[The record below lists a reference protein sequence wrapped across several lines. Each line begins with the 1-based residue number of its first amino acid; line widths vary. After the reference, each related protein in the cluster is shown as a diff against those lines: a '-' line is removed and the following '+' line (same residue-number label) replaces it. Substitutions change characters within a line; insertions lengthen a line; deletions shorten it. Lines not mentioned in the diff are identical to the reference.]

1 MLSSWPHSGTYTWK
15 QSHWLYDSIIFHHCI
30 VVAAIFGGFTSNKSI
45 IMKQG
50 FLAILALLA
59 LLSVI

>member
-1 MLSSWPHSGTYTWK
+1 MIQLFF
-15 QSHWLYDSIIFHHCI
+15 IICI

>member
-1 MLSSWPHSGTYTWK
+1 MIQLFF
-15 QSHWLYDSIIFHHCI
+15 IICV

>member
-1 MLSSWPHSGTYTWK
+1 MWGTYTWK
-15 QSHWLYDSIIFHHCI
+15 QSHWLYDSIIFHHLCG
-30 VVAAIFGGFTSNKSI
+30 VAAIFGGLTSNKSI

-50 FLAILALLA
+50 LLAILALLA

>member
-1 MLSSWPHSGTYTWK
+1 MGTYTWK
-15 QSHWLYDSIIFHHCI
+15 QSHWLYDSIIFHHSCG
-30 VVAAIFGGFTSNKSI
+30 VAAIFGGLTSNKSI

-50 FLAILALLA
+50 LLAILALLA